1 MLLVRPATSQSEVSS
16 APEPSFWDSLP
27 NIEWFLGA
35 AWAAGIVVS
44 GFLWRLSVKVA
55 LLEQSSSERENS
67 TERRHQEN
75 LHAWSDLRDQISRLT
90 DRIDRMMD
98 K

>member
-1 MLLVRPATSQSEVSS
+1 M
-16 APEPSFWDSLP
+16 
-27 NIEWFLGA
+27 
-35 AWAAGIVVS
+35 
-44 GFLWRLSVKVA
+44 KVA